1 MSDEMKNQVDP
12 DQKVTD
18 AAVTPAENTS
28 PADTQA
34 EQTPVSPA
42 PETAPQPETP
52 QEAESLQKFCPQC
65 GAPLAPDGCR
75 TDFADIQNKKECGG
89 NRQWQRQFLRKW
101 AANTKGKAII

>member
-65 GAPLAPDGCR
+65 GAPLAPEL
-75 TDFADIQNKKECGG
+75 APHA
-89 NRQWQRQFLRKW
+89 QRQEKNQVKKPRRL
-101 AANTKGKAII
+101 

>member
-1 MSDEMKNQVDP
+1 MKNQVDP

-52 QEAESLQKFCPQC
+52 QEAEFLQKFCPQC
-65 GAPLAPDGCR
+65 GAWRFWQLRDCSRQKNIWEKATSKLPCFVR
-75 TDFADIQNKKECGG
+75 DFF
-89 NRQWQRQFLRKW
+89 R
-101 AANTKGKAII
+101 